1 MDTDAAEAL
10 KILGITEDDIYNKI
24 DAELER
30 ALDAKAAEVQAYW
43 VSISPQDSGEYVDSI
58 LVEAIEDTDG
68 HPARRIVATA
78 PYSHILEY
86 GSEDTTEYAPRA
98 RTATHFGNIGRY
110 TVDQ

>member
-10 KILGITEDDIYNKI
+10 KDLGVTENDIYS
-24 DAELER
+24 ELGDEINR
-30 ALDAKAAEVQAYW
+30 QLDVKADEVLAYW
-43 VSISPQDSGEYVDSI
+43 VSISPEKTGKYVDSI
-58 LVEAIEDTDG
+58 IIEDIEDADG

-98 RTATHFGNIGRY
+98 KTATHFGNVGRY
-110 TVDQ
+110 TVE